1 MQLTRVKVHAG
12 ASTYNDWKEL
22 DKRHPPVNGHV
33 LAWVGVPGSTGVEG
47 GHVQAVV
54 QLESG
59 HIWTGDPDRL
69 EVVSPI
75 RDVDEERRIAEERM
89 ADGVFT

>member
-12 ASTYNDWKEL
+12 SAVLNDWKAL
-22 DKRHPPVNGHV
+22 DERHPPRTGIV
-33 LAWVGVPGSTGVEG
+33 LAWVGVPSDGLYKS
-47 GHVQAVV
+47 HVQAVV

-75 RDVDEERRIAEERM
+75 RDVAEKRRIAAPSL